1 MKLKHHIFYRA
12 LSCFLLTT
20 LLLSGMIPYVFS
32 PAGIALSGILS
43 STDSSSKID
52 LAEIDSSIIGS
63 STIGSSTIGSPGIDI
78 STIHSPEIGSPA
90 IDSSAIDFSGS
101 ASSGSFLNDI
111 HFPGSMVAWAEEGNE
126 EGDEEGDEEEEY
138 IPEEYYEPIQSND
151 IPGWPQGQAI
161 QAAAGVV
168 LDMDTGAFLYSKNC
182 DRQLYPASIT
192 KIMTCLLV
200 LENAD
205 LDAVMT
211 CSPIV
216 YELDENA
223 SNTGLSEGEQMTIR
237 DALYTLMLES
247 ANDTANALAE
257 HVGGSLAGFAQM
269 MNDKAA
275 SLGCTGTHFSNPSG
289 LHGDDHY
296 TTAHDMALIAQA
308 AYANETFRTICGT
321 VEAEVAPT
329 NMYEETRYLLNHHQM
344 LRKDTDY
351 YTSWCTGGKTGFTQ
365 MAWNTLVT
373 YGEKD
378 GKRLIC
384 VLLHGNGA
392 GQNYLETIDL
402 LNYGFN
408 NFQHV
413 YMNEGPEDK
422 SLASLMKVQYLGKA
436 APLEAAEL
444 SQVASHTGGVRMVSI
459 PNDAT
464 VADVV
469 RSSGSAPAA
478 PGESA
483 VIPYLYHDWPVGSMT
498 LGVNP
503 VTLNL
508 TYPWQKKVL
517 VRAEG
522 ETGDKEGSI
531 KDTSDIVWQDVG
543 NFANRNVEKIRGF
556 IEENRK
562 VLILIV
568 GLIVIVL
575 LLIVLMLLLRSTRDY
590 RSRKKM
596 RQAREE
602 ALRLEEEIDAKSTE
616 EIEEELRRAMAM
628 EEEERT
634 RDDWKDDPGLKDL
647 NLPDSNEDR

>member
-1 MKLKHHIFYRA
+1 MSKGSAMNFKHHIFYRA
-12 LSCFLLTT
+12 LSCFLMTAF
-20 LLLSGMIPYVFS
+20 LLSGVIP
-32 PAGIALSGILS
+32 
-43 STDSSSKID
+43 
-52 LAEIDSSIIGS
+52 
-63 STIGSSTIGSPGIDI
+63 PGLGMFVSVLPD
-78 STIHSPEIGSPA
+78 P
-90 IDSSAIDFSGS
+90 
-101 ASSGSFLNDI
+101 ASSY
-111 HFPGSMVAWAEEGNE
+111 VWAEEG
-126 EGDEEGDEEEEY
+126 EGGEDEEEEY
-138 IPEEYYEPIQSND
+138 IPEEYYEPIQSNS
-151 IPGWPQGQAI
+151 IEGWPQGQAI

-223 SNTGLSEGEQMTIR
+223 SNTGLSEGEQMSIR

-257 HVGGSLAGFAQM
+257 YVGGSMEGFAQM

-289 LHGDDHY
+289 LHSDDHY

-321 VEAEVAPT
+321 VEYEVPPT
-329 NMYEETRYLLNHHQM
+329 NMYEETRYLVNHHQM
-344 LRKDTDY
+344 LRTDKEY

-373 YGEKD
+373 FGEKD
-378 GKRLIC
+378 GKRLLC

-402 LNYGFN
+402 LNYGFD

-413 YMNEGPEDK
+413 YVGEGAQDRT
-422 SLASLMKVQYLGKA
+422 LASLMNVRYLGKA
-436 APLEAAEL
+436 ASLEAPEL
-444 SQVASHTGGVRMVSI
+444 SQVVSHTGGSSMASVPVGA
-459 PNDAT
+459 DASEVT
-464 VADVV
+464 I
-469 RSSGSAPAA
+469 STGSAPAA
-478 PGESA
+478 PGESS
-483 VIPYLYHDWPVGSMT
+483 VIPYLYHGWPVGNMT
-498 LGVNP
+498 LGVN
-503 VTLNL
+503 VVNLNL
-508 TYPWQKKVL
+508 SYPWQTVVR

-543 NFANRNVEKIRGF
+543 NFASRNVEKIRVF
-556 IEENRK
+556 VVENRRI
-562 VLILIV
+562 LILVV
-568 GLIVIVL
+568 GLTVIVL
-575 LLIVLMLLLRSTRDY
+575 LLLLLMFLLRSTRDY

-596 RQAREE
+596 RAAREE

-616 EIEEELRRAMAM
+616 EIEQELRRAMAM
-628 EEEERT
+628 EEEART
-634 RDDWKDDPGLKDL
+634 QEDWKNDPGLQDL
-647 NLPDSNEDR
+647 DLSDPPEESKK